1 MSQRK
6 KIDQYIEKVDHST
19 GEALSSEKHFTVER
33 EPDYVKLYLQG
44 ILLYSDCPQ
53 WQNKVLHSLLKRI
66 NYQNEISLPVGY
78 KREIVKELGISMSS
92 LNNAI
97 SAFIRTKLL
106 IRKDVGVYLA
116 NPHLFGRGEWKDIR
130 KLRLT
135 VEFSEQG
142 VQMEGEISKDES
154 VESDIEKTGQEL
166 MSSVLPVDTAK
177 LMAFLKDPANHTEA
191 IALSSI
197 SLFLGLSFSC
207 LNQLLLA

>member
-6 KIDQYIEKVDHST
+6 KIDQYTEKVDHAT
-19 GEALSSEKHFTVER
+19 GESLSSERHFTIER

-78 KREIVKELGISMSS
+78 KREIVKELSISMSS

-97 SAFIRTKLL
+97 SAFVRTKLL

-130 KLRLT
+130 KLRLM
-135 VEFSEQG
+135 VEFSEHG
-142 VQMEGEISKDES
+142 VQMEGEISKNES
-154 VESDIEKTGQEL
+154 VDDNVEKASQEL

-177 LMAFLKDPANHTEA
+177 LMAFLKNPANHTEA
-191 IALSSI
+191 IALSSVAV
-197 SLFLGLSFSC
+197 FLGFSFSC
-207 LNQLLLA
+207 FYQVLI

>member
-6 KIDQYIEKVDHST
+6 KIDQYIEKVDHTT
-19 GEALSSEKHFTVER
+19 GESLNSEKHFTVER

-78 KREIVKELGISMSS
+78 KREIVKELSISMSS

-97 SAFIRTKLL
+97 SAFVRTKLL

-154 VESDIEKTGQEL
+154 VDNDTEKTGQEL

-177 LMAFLKDPANHTEA
+177 LMAFLKNPANHTEA
-191 IALSSI
+191 VALSSI
-197 SLFLGLSFSC
+197 GMFLGFSFSC
-207 LNQLLLA
+207 FHQVLI

>member
-6 KIDQYIEKVDHST
+6 KIDQYIEKVDHAT
-19 GEALSSEKHFTVER
+19 GESLSSERHFTIER

-78 KREIVKELGISMSS
+78 KREIVKELNISMSS

-97 SAFIRTKLL
+97 SAFVRTKLL

-135 VEFSEQG
+135 VEFSEHG
-142 VQMEGEISKDES
+142 VQMEGEISKNES
-154 VESDIEKTGQEL
+154 VDDNVEKASQEL
-166 MSSVLPVDTAK
+166 MSSVLPVDTVK
-177 LMAFLKDPANHTEA
+177 LMAFLKNPANHTDA

-197 SLFLGLSFSC
+197 AVFLGFSFSC
-207 LNQLLLA
+207 FYQVLI